1 MKFFFSKWILVM
13 RDWSKLRNDEMRWEV
28 CVVYWH
34 AWWHYIPQT
43 MAYSHVLYHIRQC
56 CRMWYIC
63 QQKKM
68 RTEQRAVLFTGSAKC
83 AGERERDEVSLFFS
97 MRSVTRTRGS
107 RNGYNASHCLAEA
120 PGTIIACRWS

>member
-1 MKFFFSKWILVM
+1 M

-43 MAYSHVLYHIRQC
+43 MGYSHVLYHIRQC

-68 RTEQRAVLFTGSAKC
+68 RTEQRAAQRAVLFTGSAKC
-83 AGERERDEVSLFFS
+83 AGERETKSLSFS
-97 MRSVTRTRGS
+97 VCVLLPGLEAVEMAIT
-107 RNGYNASHCLAEA
+107 LA
-120 PGTIIACRWS
+120 IAWQKHQVPSSPVAGVNVCNQRK